1 MGKRLTVIGLI
12 ETAMLVTAGSVL
24 AAEPT
29 TVEAA
34 AAKAI
39 VRGRW
44 NLVVTV
50 TVEKTDPSGEKKTNT
65 WTHPAWLAIEGQGGR
80 YVGRFL
86 GGAGSVHPIGEVK
99 VDGARVEFNAG
110 DHKWVGTVEG
120 DTITGTWEKSQEKA
134 TWRGKRAVPKTDVAG
149 AWTIKPLGTPIERP
163 AVVELT
169 QTDRQIAGTY
179 KEGDKKYN
187 ITDGVANAGIV
198 RFNVELPSG
207 KKTFGA
213 AVKGDLLDD
222 GMILTQPSKLGGS
235 FKGYR
240 QRQWGEP
247 VELFNG
253 KDLSN
258 WDQFGDLENKNWKV
272 VDGIM
277 TTTGGANIVSK
288 EKFRDFRMHVEF
300 MVPSGGN
307 SGVYLRGRH
316 EIQVSDSIGSTPP
329 NWHDC
334 GALYSRIAPGVNA
347 CKKADTW
354 QTFDILMINNYVTVV
369 FNGQIII
376 DSEEVEGITGG
387 MLDSN
392 EDEPGPIYLQGDHG
406 KISYRKITVWPAK

>member
-1 MGKRLTVIGLI
+1 MGRRLMVIGLI
-12 ETAMLVTAGSVL
+12 GAGVLLATGSVL
-24 AAEPT
+24 AAEAAT
-29 TVEAA
+29 TQA
-34 AAKAI
+34 AAKA
-39 VRGRW
+39 VAAGRW
-44 NLVVTV
+44 NLMVTV
-50 TVEKTDPSGEKKTNT
+50 TVEKTDPSGEKKTDT
-65 WTHPAWLAIEGQGGR
+65 WSHPAWLAIERQGSK

-86 GGAGSVHPIGEVK
+86 GGAGSVHPIGDVK
-99 VDGARVEFNAG
+99 VDEAGVEFNAG
-110 DHKWVGTVEG
+110 DRKWIGKIEG
-120 DTITGTWEKSQEKA
+120 DNITGTWEKGQEKG
-134 TWRGKRAVPKTDVAG
+134 TWSGKRSVPKTDVAG
-149 AWTIKPLGTPIERP
+149 TWTIKPLGTPIERP
-163 AVVELT
+163 AVAELI
-169 QTDRQIAGTY
+169 QSDRQITGTY
-179 KEGDKKYN
+179 QEGDKKYP
-187 ITDGVANAGIV
+187 ITDGVANAGIM
-198 RFNVELPSG
+198 RFSVELPSG

-222 GMILTQPSKLGGS
+222 GMILTQASKLGGS

-240 QRQWGEP
+240 QRKWGEAI
-247 VELFNG
+247 ELFNG

-258 WDQFGDLENKNWKV
+258 WEQFGDLKNMNWKV

-288 EKFRDFRMHVEF
+288 DKFRNFRMHVEF

-329 NWHDC
+329 SWHDC